1 MNGNKSVCLVC
12 IIGIEVLCC
21 CWEQVFVSTSN
32 QFNVKCQT
40 CRPHQL
46 PPAPAGGRTSCSGWM
61 SRGWTCTWSPPS
73 PWSSSSSPPSTSSTS
88 ASSSSVG
95 TRTAKNQ
102 DWIRSKSKIDQ
113 DYLLFWR
120 GTGMAG
126 WNWWQNISIIRQ
138 SGCCNTVLI
147 KNLIQVVWIAF
158 HIPYIPY
165 VLLCSLRDFL
175 VTLHLYWCPDVLW
188 HLAHLFLVKCF
199 VILAIGIFIYTPQ
212 SMVMGLIM
220 YAMTKHYYL
229 LCFMFVIKISQLW
242 PGDHSKTMFVFYT
255 FYFLW
260 TLNHGSCGLLFERT
274 NNISV
279 SSFEAARNMSLQV

>member
-1 MNGNKSVCLVC
+1 
-12 IIGIEVLCC
+12 
-21 CWEQVFVSTSN
+21 
-32 QFNVKCQT
+32 
-40 CRPHQL
+40 
-46 PPAPAGGRTSCSGWM
+46 
-61 SRGWTCTWSPPS
+61 
-73 PWSSSSSPPSTSSTS
+73 
-88 ASSSSVG
+88 
-95 TRTAKNQ
+95 
-102 DWIRSKSKIDQ
+102 
-113 DYLLFWR
+113 
-120 GTGMAG
+120 MAEY
-126 WNWWQNISIIRQ
+126 SRQ

-242 PGDHSKTMFVFYT
+242 PGDHSKTMFMFYT

-260 TLNHGSCGLLFERT
+260 TLNHGSCGLLFETT

-279 SSFEAARNMSLQV
+279 SSFEAARNMSLQVYSI